1 MGHKVNSS
9 YAGVG
14 MKGHVQ
20 GDQMSLSKGIL
31 NVARPIFY
39 PNKKYRGHC
48 MCKEISVIPVN
59 RVHIYVKDPKENNR
73 ENGVPRKGTRGR

>member
-1 MGHKVNSS
+1 
-9 YAGVG
+9 
-14 MKGHVQ
+14 
-20 GDQMSLSKGIL
+20 
-31 NVARPIFY
+31 
-39 PNKKYRGHC
+39 